1 MTRKLTDEQVQAII
15 KNWKNGHISHV
26 QVPFPKIPDTVLWI
40 SSKQVL
46 TNRENAYIE
55 VECWEVGIDYL
66 LEDKTI
72 NNRFYSQDE
81 AIAYAEHLLNQRY
94 CWLPQQQ
101 AWIMSGEVYNFA
113 NNGANKVLELSLIA
127 WQNGFKEDKEDW
139 FFAEFNNEGKVYQE
153 IHGGFPSVELIKGVT
168 IPAESPIWDAVKEVE

>member
-1 MTRKLTDEQVQAII
+1 MTDKLTDEQVTAIKKLNSKGASAFVKI
-15 KNWKNGHISHV
+15 ETPNAPDFIVQTVGFIDDPNTYWQVFPTALDIDVKN
-26 QVPFPKIPDTVLWI
+26 F
-40 SSKQVL
+40 
-46 TNRENAYIE
+46 
-55 VECWEVGIDYL
+55 
-66 LEDKTI
+66 KTA
-72 NNRFYSQDE
+72 NE

-94 CWLPQQQ
+94 CWLPENNG
-101 AWIMSGEVYNFA
+101 WIMSGEVYNFA

-168 IPAESPIWDAVKEVE
+168 IPAESPIWDAVAHVEVWEVK

>member
-101 AWIMSGEVYNFA
+101 DWIMSGEVYNFA
-113 NNGANKVLELSLIA
+113 NNGANKVLELMHLVPDCYYYDLEETWYILEGRDVAYTPSSC
-127 WQNGFKEDKEDW
+127 E
-139 FFAEFNNEGKVYQE
+139 FA
-153 IHGGFPSVELIKGVT
+153 KGIT

>member
-1 MTRKLTDEQVQAII
+1 MTRKLTDEQVQAIVEDRLVLCEI
-15 KNWKNGHISHV
+15 SENMTLHIH
-26 QVPFPKIPDTVLWI
+26 QAHCFDPDTMIDLY
-40 SSKQVL
+40 
-46 TNRENAYIE
+46 ENIT
-55 VECWEVGIDYL
+55 YL
-66 LEDKTI
+66 VAIYPCALKEKLFTKL
-72 NNRFYSQDE
+72 DE

>member
-1 MTRKLTDEQVQAII
+1 MTDKLTDEQVFRIQHLELYSETRDCFTTLYRFLDV
-15 KNWKNGHISHV
+15 G
-26 QVPFPKIPDTVLWI
+26 QR
-40 SSKQVL
+40 L
-46 TNRENAYIE
+46 TIRKH
-55 VECWEVGIDYL
+55 ECPVS
-66 LEDKTI
+66 KTI
-72 NNRFYSQDE
+72 HWGVYTTCSKITQPTKMMDFNE
-81 AIAYAEHLLNQRY
+81 AIAYAEYLLNQRY

-101 AWIMSGEVYNFA
+101 SWIMSGEVYNFA

-168 IPAESPIWDAVKEVE
+168 IPADSPIWDAVKGVE